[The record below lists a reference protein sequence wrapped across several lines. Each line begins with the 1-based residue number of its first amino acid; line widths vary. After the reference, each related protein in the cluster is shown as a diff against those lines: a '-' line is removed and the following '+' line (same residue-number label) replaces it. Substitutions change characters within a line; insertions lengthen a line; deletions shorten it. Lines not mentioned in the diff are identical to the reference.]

1 MNEKL
6 SLIASV
12 SVIALV
18 LYGVWFMS
26 DFDRSELTQ
35 LSTTVKTLN
44 DTLGRSPVKVQDE
57 NEKMILYTGA
67 AILLIATLYTLTKSR
82 GR

>member
-26 DFDRSELTQ
+26 EFDRSELTQ
-35 LSTTVKTLN
+35 LSTTIKTLN
-44 DTLGRSPVKVQDE
+44 DTLGRSPVTVRDE
-57 NEKMILYTGA
+57 NEKMILYAGA
-67 AILLIATLYTLTKSR
+67 AILLIATLYTLTKK
-82 GR
+82 GK